1 MDYTPASSE
10 STSQNPLDEAPVS
23 RTYDLH
29 FYYCSGPRAN
39 SKSQDRTAKR
49 LPVRLAAQGHKLVD
63 GKRHD
68 ETFDLS
74 V

>member
-1 MDYTPASSE
+1 MDYTLVWLG
-10 STSQNPLDEAPVS
+10 STSHLRGVTLVS
-23 RTYDLH
+23 KTYGFH
-29 FYYCSGPRAN
+29 CCSTRAN
-39 SKSQDRTAKR
+39 SRSQDRTAKS